1 MSNAK
6 ALTEADFDSTVAS
19 GLTLV
24 DFWAEWCGPCRML
37 APTLDTIAAEF
48 DGKALVAKVD
58 VDSNQ
63 QLAARFGVSAIPM
76 LLLVKDGKEVNR
88 LVGVQSK
95 DNIAKALN
103 AAME

>member
-1 MSNAK
+1 
-6 ALTEADFDSTVAS
+6 
-19 GLTLV
+19 
-24 DFWAEWCGPCRML
+24 ML

-48 DGKALVAKVD
+48 SGKALVAKVD

-95 DNIAKALN
+95 DNIAKAIN
-103 AAME
+103 AALE